1 MYLNINNYNVMH
13 TKNNWCDNKNQEETK
28 MTKERI
34 QAIAEA
40 LENDELR
47 RALLAMEP
55 AVAAE
60 ELKKEGYDFTADELI
75 EFGTL
80 VASATSTGELNAE
93 DLDAVAGGAV
103 TVVTLLG
110 VTFATKVAYDL
121 GKAVASRKW

>member
-1 MYLNINNYNVMH
+1 
-13 TKNNWCDNKNQEETK
+13 

-40 LENDELR
+40 LENDDLR
-47 RALLAMEP
+47 KALLDMEP
-55 AVAAE
+55 ATAAE
-60 ELKKEGYDFTADELI
+60 ELKKEGYDFTTDELI

-80 VASATSTGELNAE
+80 FAEATSTGELNAE
-93 DLDAVAGGAV
+93 DLDSVAGGSV

>member
-1 MYLNINNYNVMH
+1 
-13 TKNNWCDNKNQEETK
+13 

-47 RALLAMEP
+47 KALLAMEP
-55 AVAAE
+55 ADAAA

-80 VASATSTGELNAE
+80 VADATSTGELNAE
-93 DLDAVAGGAV
+93 DLDSVAGGAV
-103 TVVTLLG
+103 TIVTLLG